1 MGAMHHYKQKVA
13 HHLIDGNK
21 TTVDWMDRGTHEHGK
36 RMPKGL
42 LTAELLTPEF
52 QQHQT
57 HDGMTFNA
65 SSVWNSNHQKTWK
78 T

>member
-1 MGAMHHYKQKVA
+1 MSTMHNYKQKVA
-13 HHLIDGNK
+13 HHLVDGNK
-21 TTVDWMDRGTHEHGK
+21 TTVDWMDGGTHEHGK

-57 HDGMTFNA
+57 MMA
-65 SSVWNSNHQKTWK
+65 
-78 T
+78 